1 MKMRQTLS
9 FSFEKSHENL
19 YFHEVHL
26 TKSALELLDDV
37 GVGCV
42 ITSLVSSAIVGS
54 YFKSS
59 LYFYMYDNRK
69 ELKNRP
75 INILLL
81 VQSVIQHLICI
92 IMAIIYTIGL
102 SFDLTYADSLG
113 EAGCGIIWHLGTFG
127 VVYRHIGSLGI
138 AIFRLMFLFHSHWV
152 KERFGASK
160 MMTLV
165 MISSIAVAALMTYGF
180 GIGNGPAS
188 RKQEFTNFCIGKSEE
203 FQKIEHEY
211 ALLRGLVV
219 PEKEYATTIILVSL
233 GSVVAEFCCYIL
245 FFRHLYINDERLM
258 NKKVLSAQKVNRRH
272 QKNATTLFGQF
283 YGFGIE
289 TIFYFGVLL
298 SLKSKSDNLFRVGLM
313 IGIWA
318 EFGLLSI
325 VEVMTSSFL
334 RENLPHNR
342 FFR

>member
-54 YFKSS
+54 YFKSG

-75 INILLL
+75 INVLLL

-203 FQKIEHEY
+203 FRKIEHEY

-219 PEKEYATTIILVSL
+219 PEKEYATTIMLVSL

-245 FFRHLYINDERLM
+245 FFRHLYINDKRLM
-258 NKKVLSAQKVNRRH
+258 SNKVLPAQDINRRH

-289 TIFYFGVLL
+289 IIFCFGVLL
-298 SLKSKSDNLFRVGLM
+298 SLTSKSENLLRVVLM

-334 RENLPHNR
+334 RPNLPHNR

>member
-1 MKMRQTLS
+1 MRQTL
-9 FSFEKSHENL
+9 FFFFNETNENIKL
-19 YFHEVHL
+19 HEVHL
-26 TKSALELLDDV
+26 AKSALQLLEDV

-42 ITSLVSSAIVGS
+42 ISSIVASAVIGS
-54 YFKSS
+54 YFKSG
-59 LYFYMYDNRK
+59 LYFYMYDTRK

-81 VQSVIQHLICI
+81 VQAIIQHIVCLMLVVIL
-92 IMAIIYTIGL
+92 TIGL
-102 SFDLTYADSLG
+102 LFDLTYADSLG
-113 EAGCGIIWHLGTFG
+113 EAWCGVIFYVGIFG
-127 VVYRHIGSLGI
+127 AAYRNIGSLGI
-138 AIFRLMFLFHSHWV
+138 AVFRLMFLLHSNWV
-152 KERFGASK
+152 KERFGTLQ
-160 MMTLV
+160 MMVLIL
-165 MISSIAVAALMTYGF
+165 ISSIMVSALMTFLF

-188 RKQEFTNFCIGKSEE
+188 RKQELTNFCIGKSGE
-203 FQKIEHEY
+203 FRKIEHEY

-334 RENLPHNR
+334 RPNLPHNR